1 MLPSPGLAAPAGAG
15 IERRLVRRGIEQA
28 GIVPETGLRAVAV
41 MHVEID
47 HRDPRETVHL
57 ARPQRADRGVVEQ
70 AEPHRAAGLGM
81 VPGRAHGAERV
92 VGLARD
98 DRIDRGGDRAGGAQ
112 RGLARTRR
120 HDRVGVDPDMAGSR
134 HRLQQALDKAARM
147 DAGDVVDRG
156 LGRLAPVEPGEIR
169 AVERL
174 EHRPQPG
181 RRFRV
186 VRAGVV
192 FEAGGCV

>member
-1 MLPSPGLAAPAGAG
+1 M
-15 IERRLVRRGIEQA
+15 RRGVEQA
-28 GIVPETGLRAVAV
+28 GIVLEDGLRAVAV

-47 HRDPRETVHL
+47 HRDPREAVHL
-57 ARPQRADRGVVEQ
+57 ARPQRADRDIVEQ
-70 AEPHRAAGLGM
+70 AEPHRPAGLGM
-81 VPGRAHGAERV
+81 MAGRAHGAERV

-98 DRIDRGGDRAGGAQ
+98 DGIDRGGDGAGGAQ
-112 RGLARTRR
+112 RRLARSRR

-134 HRLQQALDKAARM
+134 HRVQQALDKAARM

-156 LGRLAPVEPGEIR
+156 LGRLAAVEPGEIR

-174 EHRPQPG
+174 QHRPQPG

-186 VRAGVV
+186 VRPGSCSRQA
-192 FEAGGCV
+192 GCV